1 VIHKVSWR
9 VLLAFGTMQLF
20 VGKSRRFIVLAICH
34 AAISLF
40 TIAAFDILAFGN
52 YVFGIKSVTRAKL
65 AETR

>member
-1 VIHKVSWR
+1 
-9 VLLAFGTMQLF
+9 MQLF

-34 AAISLF
+34 AVISLF